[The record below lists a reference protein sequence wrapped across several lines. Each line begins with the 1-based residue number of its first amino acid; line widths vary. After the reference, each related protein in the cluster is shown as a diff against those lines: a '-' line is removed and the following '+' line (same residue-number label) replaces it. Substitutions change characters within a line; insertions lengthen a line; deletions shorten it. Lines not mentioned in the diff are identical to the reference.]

1 MLVHQVNLPFF
12 FHLSTSTKMDEP
24 PLLIRPYEDKDLS
37 HLRQITVES
46 FGSVALEQMLEHKFG
61 LWNERD
67 WKVRKA
73 CHIDDDVA
81 LCREGCFVAERGGE
95 ILGYIT
101 TRLDR
106 LNERGRIA
114 NIAVVESARGLGLG
128 RRLIQHALDYMREEG
143 MKLAQIETMASN
155 AIGQHLYPSCGFEEV
170 ARQVHYAMRL

>member
-1 MLVHQVNLPFF
+1 
-12 FHLSTSTKMDEP
+12 MDDP
-24 PLLIRPYEDKDLS
+24 PLFIRPYQDKDLPY
-37 HLRQITVES
+37 LRQITVAS

-73 CHIDDDVA
+73 SHIDDDVTQ
-81 LCREGCFVAERGGE
+81 CPEGCFVAERGAE

-106 LNERGRIA
+106 ANARGRIP
-114 NIAVVESARGLGLG
+114 NVAVVESARGLGLG

-170 ARQVHYAMRL
+170 ARQVHYAMKL